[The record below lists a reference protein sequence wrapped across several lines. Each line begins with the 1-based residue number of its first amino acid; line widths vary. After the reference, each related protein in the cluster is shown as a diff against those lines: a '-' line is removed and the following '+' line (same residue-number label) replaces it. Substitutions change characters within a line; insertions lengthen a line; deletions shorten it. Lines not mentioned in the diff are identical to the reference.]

1 MSLRWLLATFVATLL
16 TIATQSHIAH
26 AQSAFAEEDTLIE
39 KGATSVAL
47 GDVDQ
52 DGDLDGWLGYGSGS
66 RIYLRTNGEW
76 VDSGQLLDEEGFI
89 LDVALGD
96 FDGDNDPDAV
106 TLDFGDLTIW
116 RNQGGE
122 QSGVIG
128 TYVLSSTL
136 PTDLGT
142 RLALGDLDNDSDLDI
157 MLARGGNRPDT
168 ILLND
173 GNGYFTDSGLLVGT
187 SFGTDIALGD
197 IDGDNDLDAIISTSD
212 TATDDPVPLNEIW
225 LNTTNHFTP
234 VAELFIDSGLRL
246 GVSDGSSVALGDV
259 DGDDDLDVWIAGMI
273 SSDILWI
280 NEGGN
285 QGGTPGTF
293 SQSVQEIGGFTKEV
307 AFTDFDGDGDLDAVV
322 ARSGVGV
329 WLNQGGLQAGTAGTF
344 FFRGQNLGVVVQRF
358 ALGNLTDD
366 LYPDLLIAPYNN
378 SSRTSYWVNGDQ
390 EAVDIYRGLREE
402 FMRNSPMGLHYISLY
417 EQFTG
422 EIVQLMLSDPTLNAN
437 FISALLLWK
446 PSIDAL
452 VKGRGDQALVSNE
465 QVKLLDT
472 VLENLELIG
481 SEPLKAAITAERQ
494 AIGKPLNDFIG
505 MTVGQASVALVG
517 STNFRLYMP
526 NVQQTETD
534 GTATWT
540 VCTALSAKYCIVL
553 CALQGCED

>member
-1 MSLRWLLATFVATLL
+1 MSLRWLLATFVAMILA
-16 TIATQSHIAH
+16 IATQSQFAH

-52 DGDLDGWLGYGSGS
+52 DGDLDGWLGYDNGS
-66 RIYLRTNGEW
+66 RIYLRTNGQW

-89 LDVALGD
+89 LDVVLGD

-106 TLDFGDLTIW
+106 TLDFGQITIW
-116 RNQGGE
+116 INQGGE

-128 TYVLSSTL
+128 SYGLSVTL

-168 ILLND
+168 IWLND
-173 GNGYFTDSGLLVGT
+173 GNGSFTDSGLLIGNAA
-187 SFGTDIALGD
+187 STDIALGD

-212 TATDDPVPLNEIW
+212 TSTDDPVPLNEIW
-225 LNTTNHFTP
+225 LNTTNHITP

-246 GVSDGSSVALGDV
+246 GVTDGSSVALGDV
-259 DGDDDLDVWIAGMI
+259 DGDDDLDVWIAGLT
-273 SSDILWI
+273 SLDILWI

-285 QGGTPGTF
+285 QEGTPGTF
-293 SQSVQEIGGFTKEV
+293 SQSVQEIGSFTKEV

-322 ARSGVGV
+322 ARSSVGV
-329 WLNQGGLQAGTAGTF
+329 WLNQGGIQEGTAGTF
-344 FFRGQNLGVVVQRF
+344 AFRGQNLGVTVQRF
-358 ALGNLTDD
+358 ALGNLTND

-378 SSRTSYWVNGDQ
+378 NSRTSFWVNGDQ
-390 EAVDIYRGLREE
+390 AAVDIYRALREQ
-402 FMRNSPMGLHYISLY
+402 FMGNSTMGSHYISLY

-422 EIVQLMLSDPTLNAN
+422 EIVQHMLTDPTLNAN

-452 VKGRGDQALVSNE
+452 VDGRGDQALVANE
-465 QVKLLDT
+465 QVQLLDI
-472 VLENLELIG
+472 VLEELEVVG
-481 SEPLKAAITAERQ
+481 SEPLKAAIIAERQ
-494 AIGKPLNDFIG
+494 AIGKPLADFIG
-505 MTVGQASVALVG
+505 MTIGQASVALVG
-517 STNFRLYMP
+517 NTNFRLYMP
-526 NVQQTETD
+526 NVQQVELE

-540 VCTALSAKYCIVL
+540 VHPMQNTGV
-553 CALQGCED
+553 CAVICVFLGCG